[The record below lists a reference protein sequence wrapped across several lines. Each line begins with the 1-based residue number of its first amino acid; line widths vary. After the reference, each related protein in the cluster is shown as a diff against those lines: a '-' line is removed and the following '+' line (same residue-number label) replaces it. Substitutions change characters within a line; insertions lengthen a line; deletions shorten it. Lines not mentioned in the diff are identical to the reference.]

1 MCRGRPD
8 LDVDHM
14 LTLTIPNSGPI
25 LCRIENSGGW
35 WLTNKIG
42 QGQIHSFQQGPPLN
56 CSDCFD
62 EVYVPVW
69 HELFDVRPIWTV
81 QTVQCSI
88 DLNYSHSQTMVPF
101 GPNTDC
107 LDFGGPC
114 ISVRNN
120 RVHIMATLVIALR
133 GTKVMRLPPF
143 VRRPTAVNLELS
155 KSSDHVELKIIMRHL
170 SAPRRISFIRNFNLV
185 GLRAFPL

>member
-25 LCRIENSGGW
+25 SCRIENSGGW

-42 QGQIHSFQQGPPLN
+42 QGQIHSFQQGAPLN

-62 EVYVPVW
+62 EVFVPVW
-69 HELFDVRPIWTV
+69 HELFDVRQIWTV

-88 DLNYSHSQTMVPF
+88 DLNYSHSPNTIVPF
-101 GPNTDC
+101 SPNFDC
-107 LDFGGPC
+107 SDFGGPWNYRKNRYFNQF
-114 ISVRNN
+114 IGYLWKITENPMKNSVITTGIWTK
-120 RVHIMATLVIALR
+120 RVLR
-133 GTKVMRLPPF
+133 CLNLTFWGCVESGEGLDRDPF
-143 VRRPTAVNLELS
+143 DDDIYRFLYEP
-155 KSSDHVELKIIMRHL
+155 K
-170 SAPRRISFIRNFNLV
+170 
-185 GLRAFPL
+185 